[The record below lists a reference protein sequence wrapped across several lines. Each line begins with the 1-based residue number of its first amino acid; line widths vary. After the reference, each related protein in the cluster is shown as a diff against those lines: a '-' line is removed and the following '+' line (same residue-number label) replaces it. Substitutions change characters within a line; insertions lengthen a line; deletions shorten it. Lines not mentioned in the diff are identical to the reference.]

1 MGETQAR
8 TKNINL
14 GIFAHVDAGKTTL
27 TEQLLFSAGALRN
40 AGNVDLGTTQT
51 DYTEVERSRHISVSA
66 ASAQFEYRDLGI
78 NLIDTP
84 GHMDFSSEV
93 ERALRVI
100 DCAILVVSAVEGIQA
115 RTEIVWDALENR
127 KTPTIVFINKL
138 DRAGAS
144 FENTFEALKACSDA
158 VTAFTAVSG
167 DGEPGFTLKK
177 ADISEAVALT
187 DEEAMEKYL
196 SGQLSGEALSTA
208 ARRAIATR
216 AMIPVLGGSAAQ
228 GSGVSELLDT
238 VAELMPRAS
247 GDENGPLAAL
257 VYKVEHNKSMGHMCH
272 IRMFSGR
279 LSNRDTV
286 SLGTETAK
294 IAQIRR
300 VTGGKHADIGT
311 VRAGEIAALC
321 GIGARAGDILGDE
334 SLIPR
339 PTSLTEPL
347 LNVKVTCAP
356 EDFPKLTEAVHE
368 LTEEDPLLKAFWV
381 KEKRELTLSVTGT
394 IQLEIIA
401 SILKARWG
409 LDVAFGTPSVI
420 YRETP
425 AGKGYG
431 FDAYTMPKPCWAVL
445 KFLIEPLPRGSGVQ
459 YSSTVE
465 NNKIF
470 YRYQSQVADAIPTA
484 LRQGPAGWQVTDLRL
499 TLVDGNHHTIHTH
512 PLDFVVA
519 TPMAIMNGL
528 AQIGTTVLE
537 PILRFRLTVPE
548 ESMGKIIGELVN
560 IRGEF
565 ELGAVQKGRCR
576 IEGTYP
582 VSSGTDFPGFVARVT
597 GGKGVLSAVFDSYR
611 DCPPELARTTEYR
624 GISPLD
630 RAKYILWVRQAL
642 KDSDMHL

>member
-1 MGETQAR
+1 M
-8 TKNINL
+8 KPNINL

-27 TEQLLFSAGALRN
+27 TEQLLFAAGVVRS
-40 AGNVDLGTTQT
+40 AGNVDSGTTQT
-51 DYTEVERSRHISVSA
+51 DYTEVERSRRISVSA
-66 ASAQFEYRDLGI
+66 ASAQFEYNGVNI

-100 DCAILVVSAVEGIQA
+100 DCAVLVVSAVEGIQA
-115 RTEIVWDALENR
+115 RTEIVWEALCQRN
-127 KTPTIVFINKL
+127 TPTAIFINKL

-144 FENTFEALKACSDA
+144 FSKTLEALGELTGAA
-158 VTAFTAVSG
+158 VPFTQVKKEGLDGLELSPVSENG
-167 DGEPGFTLKK
+167 L
-177 ADISEAVALT
+177 AEAAALT
-187 DEEAMEKYL
+187 DEAAMEQYL
-196 SGQLSGEALSTA
+196 DGALTGSALKA
-208 ARRAIATR
+208 ALKKAVASRR
-216 AMIPVLGGSAAQ
+216 MIPVYGGSAAM
-228 GSGVSELLDT
+228 GRGVSELIRGIT
-238 VAELMPRAS
+238 ELMPCAA
-247 GDENGPLAAL
+247 GNADGPLAAL
-257 VYKVEHNKSMGHMCH
+257 VYKVEHSRSMGRMCH
-272 IRMFSGR
+272 VRMFSGS
-279 LSNRDTV
+279 LSNRDTL
-286 SLGTETAK
+286 SLGNEVAK

-300 VTGGKHADIGT
+300 VTGGKYTDVGT

-334 SLIPR
+334 KLVPR

-347 LNVKVTCAP
+347 LNVKVTCSP
-356 EDFPKLTEAVHE
+356 EDFPRLTEAVHE

-394 IQLEIIA
+394 IQLEIIDTL
-401 SILKARWG
+401 LKTRWG
-409 LDVAFGTPSVI
+409 INAGFGAPSVI

-445 KFLIEPLPRGSGVQ
+445 KFLIEPLPRGSGVE
-459 YSSTVE
+459 YSSIVE

-470 YRYQSQVADAIPTA
+470 YRYQSQVEDAIPTA
-484 LRQGPAGWQVTDLRL
+484 LRQGPSGWEVTDLRI

-512 PLDFVVA
+512 PLDFAVA
-519 TPMAIMNGL
+519 TPMAMMNGL
-528 AQIGTTVLE
+528 ASIGTVMLE

-548 ESMGKIIGELVN
+548 DSMGKVLGELVN

-565 ELGAVQKGRCR
+565 ELTGTKNGRCR

-582 VSSGTDFPGFVARVT
+582 VSSGADFPGFVTRVT
-597 GGKGVLSAVFDSYR
+597 GGKGVLSAVFDGFR
-611 DCPPELARTTEYR
+611 DCPQELCQPTEYR

-630 RAKYILWVRQAL
+630 RAKYILWVRKAL
-642 KDSDMHL
+642 TDPEMHL